1 MNKILH
7 WFVKNPVTSNLL
19 MAVILL
25 GGVVA
30 SFDLKTQIFPPAKLN
45 AVDITIEYSG
55 ATPEIIARNISVP
68 VENALKNIEGIKNV
82 YSFAVEEIGTTTV
95 FFYSDVDID
104 EKVSEIKRKIDAL
117 GTLPK
122 GIERPQIT
130 ETKDK
135 DRILDIAIHGNVD
148 LETLTRIGEL
158 VKNKLISETS
168 ASDVKLFSAP
178 KREISIEIS
187 SDNLRR
193 TGLSLKDIANAISV
207 ASVNVPAGSIGHG
220 SNQISIRGNERA
232 YHPDD
237 FEYIPVVNKK
247 TGEKILLGEIAE
259 IKFDRKDVNFISR
272 FNGENA
278 SGLEVFISEGQDLL
292 GVRDEIGHKITEIK
306 NRLPQNVGVTIWL
319 DDSKDIAQRLTM
331 LLDNALVG
339 MCLVFVVLILFL
351 NLKLAFWVC
360 TGIVISFTGGIWLLP
375 AFDISL
381 NHLSTFA
388 FLLILGVVVD
398 DAIVVGESVYNR
410 QQKNGPGA
418 KSAFL
423 GVKDVW
429 KPVFLGVLTTIAAAV
444 PGLMFKSIIG
454 SFLFDISFIIVA
466 VLCFSLI
473 ESLLILPCH
482 LVTFKPGS
490 DGKFSQLIKMPRRKF
505 QKGLRVVIL
514 KLYRPLVKRAVVW
527 RYFTLSIFFSIAV
540 LSAGLV
546 ISGKVPM
553 QLFPNMVEGQ
563 IISSI
568 SMNRGTTAAEM
579 HDTML
584 QLEESFEAVLPAII
598 SDFDST
604 HEDDVSLSTL
614 IKNRASF
621 IADND
626 IYMLVELDSDALKTI
641 PVEEIEARWQKELG
655 VIPNAKK
662 VNFSSSEDGD
672 ANSISLKVFGPNSD
686 QITLHVNALKQKLL
700 RTNGVFNFT
709 VTQGT
714 EQKEFLID
722 LLPEGMR
729 FGANVSSISNQLSEA
744 FYGTRVDRLPGVME
758 TMDVNLRLPD
768 SERLYV
774 ENIEDFPVKIKDQD
788 VLVPFTSIA
797 KLRDAKTP
805 GYIERI
811 NGQQIAT
818 VNVNF
823 DEDQWTRFEL
833 LNVINDLYLED
844 IRSEF
849 PHFSYKL
856 DGDAEEEEEFLSESF
871 RLYVI
876 FFFVI
881 YAILAIGSNSYLLPF
896 IILTAVPFGLV
907 GAILG
912 HNLFGLEI
920 NAFSIMGVLAAA
932 GVVINDNLVL
942 IDQINKLKQKG
953 VKSSIA
959 ILHGSVSRFRPIVLT
974 SLTTFFG
981 LLPILFETSYQAQF
995 VIPMAISL
1003 AFGVILATFVTLL
1016 LIPSLYEIGLDIS
1029 RIISFFRNAMKDDK
1043 PRSPIQTQV
1052 CQTQREKVKA

>member
-25 GGVVA
+25 GGIVA

-45 AVDITIEYSG
+45 AVDITVEYNG
-55 ATPEIIARNISVP
+55 ATPEIIARNISIP
-68 VENALKNIEGIKNV
+68 VENALKNIEGIKNL
-82 YSFAVEEIGTTTV
+82 YSFAVEEVGTTTI

-178 KREISIEIS
+178 KREISIEIL
-187 SDNLRR
+187 SDDLRR
-193 TGLSLKDIANAISV
+193 TGLTLKDIANAISV

-232 YHPDD
+232 YNPND
-237 FEYIPVVNKK
+237 FEYISVVNKI

-259 IKFDRKDVNFISR
+259 IKFDRKDVNFVSR

-292 GVRDEIGHKITEIK
+292 GVRDEIGRKIDEIK

-319 DDSKDIAQRLTM
+319 DDSKGIAQRLTM

-360 TGIVISFTGGIWLLP
+360 TGIIIPFTGGIWLLP
-375 AFDISL
+375 VFDISL

-410 QQKNGPGA
+410 QQKNGPGT

-429 KPVFLGVLTTIAAAV
+429 KPVFLGVLTTISAAV

-482 LVTFKPGS
+482 LVTLKPGS
-490 DGKFSQLIKMPRRKF
+490 DSRLSHLIKMPRRKF

-514 KLYRPLVKRAVVW
+514 KFYRPLVKRAVVW
-527 RYFTLSIFFSIAV
+527 RYFTLSIFLSIVV

-546 ISGKVPM
+546 VSRKVPM

-568 SMNRGTTAAEM
+568 YMNRGTTADEM

-584 QLEESFEAVLPAII
+584 HLEKSFEAVLPAII
-598 SDFDST
+598 SDFDAT

-641 PVEEIEARWQKELG
+641 PVQEIEAKWQKELG
-655 VIPNAKK
+655 VIANAKK

-672 ANSISLKVFGPNSD
+672 ANSISLKIFGKNSK
-686 QITLHVNALKQKLL
+686 QIALHVKALKQKLL
-700 RTNGVFNFT
+700 GTNGVFNFT

-758 TMDVNLRLPD
+758 TMDVNLRL
-768 SERLYV
+768 SENERLYV
-774 ENIEDFPVKIKDQD
+774 ENIEDFPVKITDQD
-788 VLVPFTSIA
+788 VLVPFASVA

-818 VNVNF
+818 INVNF

-833 LNVINDLYLED
+833 LNVINDLYLAD
-844 IRSEF
+844 IRSEY
-849 PHFSYKL
+849 PNFSYKL
-856 DGDAEEEEEFLSESF
+856 DGDAEEEDEFLSESF
-871 RLYVI
+871 KLYVI

-912 HNLFGLEI
+912 HNVFGLEI
-920 NAFSIMGVLAAA
+920 NAFSVMGVLAAA

-942 IDQINKLKQKG
+942 IDQINKLKQRG
-953 VKSSIA
+953 VKSSVA
-959 ILHGSVSRFRPIVLT
+959 ILHGSISRFRPIVLT
-974 SLTTFFG
+974 SLTTFLG

-1029 RIISFFRNAMKDDK
+1029 RIISFFRNAVKDDK
-1043 PRSPIQTQV
+1043 PRSLIQTQV
-1052 CQTQREKVKA
+1052 CQTQREKVKS

>member
-45 AVDITIEYSG
+45 AVDVTIEYDG
-55 ATPEIIARNISVP
+55 ATPEIIARNISIP
-68 VENALKNIEGIKNV
+68 VENALKNIEGIKNI
-82 YSFAVEEIGTTTV
+82 YSFAVEESGTTTV

-104 EKVSEIKRKIDAL
+104 KKVSEIKRKIDAL
-117 GTLPK
+117 GSLPK
-122 GIERPQIT
+122 GIERPQIA
-130 ETKDK
+130 ETKDR

-148 LETLTRIGEL
+148 LEALTRIGEE

-187 SDNLRR
+187 ADDLRR
-193 TGLSLKDIANAISV
+193 TGLTLKDISNAISV

-232 YHPDD
+232 YRPND
-237 FEYIPVVNKK
+237 FEYISVVSKK

-292 GVRDEIGHKITEIK
+292 GVREEIGHKIEEIK
-306 NRLPQNVGVTIWL
+306 NRLPQNVGITIWL

-331 LLDNALVG
+331 LLDNALAG
-339 MCLVFVVLILFL
+339 LCLVFFVLILFL

-423 GVKDVW
+423 GVRDVW

-454 SFLFDISFIIVA
+454 SFLYDISFIIVA

-482 LVTFKPGS
+482 LVTHKLGRDS
-490 DGKFSQLIKMPRRKF
+490 RLSYIIKMPRRQF

-514 KLYRPLVKRAVVW
+514 MIYRPLLKKAVVW
-527 RYFTLSIFFSIAV
+527 RYFSLSVFLSIAV

-563 IISSI
+563 IITSI
-568 SMNRGTTAAEM
+568 SMNRGTTADEM
-579 HDTML
+579 HNTML
-584 QLEESFEAVLPAII
+584 RLEQSFESVLPAII
-598 SDFDST
+598 SDYDRVQ
-604 HEDDVSLSTL
+604 DGNASLSSL

-621 IADND
+621 IVDND
-626 IYMLVELDSDALKTI
+626 IYVLVELDSDALKTI
-641 PVEEIEARWQKELG
+641 PVEVIETRWQKELG
-655 VIPNAKK
+655 VVTNAKK
-662 VNFSSSEDGD
+662 VSFSSSEDGD
-672 ANSISLKVFGPNSD
+672 ANSISLKVFGATSE
-686 QITLHVNALKQKLL
+686 QITLHVNALKQKLIS
-700 RTNGVFNFT
+700 TNGVFNFT

-722 LLPEGMR
+722 LLPEGIR
-729 FGANVSSISNQLSEA
+729 LGANVSSISNQLSEA
-744 FYGTRVDRLPGVME
+744 FYGTRVDRLPGAME

-774 ENIEDFPVKIKDQD
+774 ESVEDFPVKILDQENLLPLSS
-788 VLVPFTSIA
+788 VAT
-797 KLRDAKTP
+797 LRDAQTP

-811 NGQQIAT
+811 NGRQVAT

-833 LNVINDLYLED
+833 LGVISDLYLPE
-844 IRSEF
+844 IQSEF
-849 PHFSYKL
+849 PNFGYKL
-856 DGDAEEEEEFLSESF
+856 DGDAEEEDEFLSESF

-896 IILTAVPFGLV
+896 VILTAVPFGLV

-912 HNLFGLEI
+912 HSLFGLEV

-953 VKSSIA
+953 LQSSVA
-959 ILHGSVSRFRPIVLT
+959 ILHGSISRFRPIVLT
-974 SLTTFFG
+974 SLTTFLG

-1003 AFGVILATFVTLL
+1003 AFGVVLATFVTLL
-1016 LIPSLYEIGLDIS
+1016 LIPSLYEIGLDIF
-1029 RIISFFRNAMKDDK
+1029 RIISFFRSGVEPDK
-1043 PRSPIQTQV
+1043 SRSTVQT
-1052 CQTQREKVKA
+1052 RM

>member
-7 WFVKNPVTSNLL
+7 WFVKNPVTCNLL
-19 MAVILL
+19 MVVILL
-25 GGVVA
+25 GGVVS

-45 AVDITIEYSG
+45 AVDVTIEYDG
-55 ATPEIIARNISVP
+55 ATPEIIARNISIP
-68 VENALKNIEGIKNV
+68 VENALKSIEGIKNI
-82 YSFAVEEIGTTTV
+82 YSFAVEEVGTTTI
-95 FFYSDVDID
+95 FFYSDVNID

-117 GTLPK
+117 GSLPQ

-130 ETKDK
+130 ETKDR

-148 LETLTRIGEL
+148 LEALTRIGEE
-158 VKNKLISETS
+158 VKNRLISETS

-187 SDNLRR
+187 SDELRR
-193 TGLSLKDIANAISV
+193 TGLTLKDISNAISV
-207 ASVNVPAGSIGHG
+207 ASINVAAGSIGHG

-237 FEYIPVVNKK
+237 FEYISIVNKN
-247 TGEKILLGEIAE
+247 TGEKILLGEIAV

-292 GVRDEIGHKITEIK
+292 GVREEIGRKIEEIK
-306 NRLPQNVGVTIWL
+306 NRLPQNVGITIWL

-339 MCLVFVVLILFL
+339 LCLVFVVLILFL

-360 TGIVISFTGGIWLLP
+360 TGIVLSFTGGIWLLP

-466 VLCFSLI
+466 VLGFSLV

-482 LVTFKPGS
+482 LVTFTPGRDS
-490 DGKFSQLIKMPRRKF
+490 RFTHILKMPRRQF

-514 KLYRPLVKRAVVW
+514 MIYRPLLKKAVVW
-527 RYFTLSIFFSIAV
+527 RYFSLSIFLSIAV

-563 IISSI
+563 IITSI
-568 SMNRGTTAAEM
+568 SMNRGTTADEM
-579 HDTML
+579 QDTML
-584 QLEESFEAVLPAII
+584 RLEESFEAVLPAII
-598 SDFDST
+598 SDYDSAQ
-604 HEDDVSLSTL
+604 DGDASLSTL

-655 VIPNAKK
+655 VIANAKK

-672 ANSISLKVFGPNSD
+672 ANSISLKVFGATSE

-714 EQKEFLID
+714 EQKEFLIN

-744 FYGTRVDRLPGVME
+744 FYGTRVDRLPGIME
-758 TMDVNLRLPD
+758 TMDVNIRLPD
-768 SERLYV
+768 RERLYI
-774 ENIEDFPVKIKDQD
+774 ENVEDFPVKIQDQET
-788 VLVPFTSIA
+788 LVPFASVATLS
-797 KLRDAKTP
+797 DAKTP

-811 NGQQIAT
+811 NGQQVAT
-818 VNVNF
+818 INVNF

-833 LNVINDLYLED
+833 LGVINDLYLAD
-844 IRSEF
+844 LRSEF
-849 PHFSYKL
+849 PNFSYKL
-856 DGDAEEEEEFLSESF
+856 DGDAEEEDEFLSESF

-896 IILTAVPFGLV
+896 VILTAVPFGLV

-912 HNLFGLEI
+912 HSLFGLEI

-953 VKSSIA
+953 VKDSVA
-959 ILHGSVSRFRPIVLT
+959 ILHGSISRFRPIVLT
-974 SLTTFFG
+974 SLTTFLG

-1003 AFGVILATFVTLL
+1003 AFGVVLATFVTLL
-1016 LIPSLYEIGLDIS
+1016 LIPSLYEIGLDIF
-1029 RIISFFRNAMKDDK
+1029 RIISFFRNSMHNDNQNHH
-1043 PRSPIQTQV
+1043 PNSGV
-1052 CQTQREKVKA
+1052 KVKV